1 MNSFDPDTL
10 WHWLYFRLKCYEVS
24 GAEFQRL
31 FEEIMKRREHG
42 FIRVK
47 PYGIIG
53 DKKSD
58 GVFNLGKTVFQVYS
72 PEELTLSE
80 VKQKI
85 NDDLLGAVQHW
96 SNSMERWVFVFNTR
110 FGLAPDV
117 PLLLA
122 EKQSEYPH
130 IEIASL
136 SNDELWTTMC
146 ELSAQQRA
154 EILGPAIAASDDNAK
169 ILDGSFITLIHDL
182 MSPINI
188 VSTNK
193 ALGAKGTFGFPY
205 HIKPQ
210 QADWPIMADMQKQI
224 VEDLLE
230 KVWNLSP
237 CFAVF
242 SLSPIPL
249 AVHLGF
255 ILSNR
260 VEVECFQFDRD
271 SRSWNWPDTTI
282 EAADL
287 QIEVTGTPTEPIVA
301 NEVVISVNLSAD
313 IQTSDINA
321 VINNPEILIKLR
333 ASLPSLSWLRHPQ
346 QITEFTRVFR
356 KVLEDIRKFV
366 PDCNKIH
373 LFYAGP
379 VGPAIKIGQ
388 EINPRMSPPV
398 QTYQF
403 SMQQTPHYSKA
414 ILIKEITDD
423 QS

>member
-1 MNSFDPDTL
+1 MNNFDPDTL

-31 FEEIMKRREHG
+31 FEEIMKRHESG

-58 GVFNLGKTVFQVYS
+58 GVFSLGKTVFQVYS

-85 NDDLLGAVQHW
+85 NDDLKGAVEHW
-96 SNSMERWVFVFNTR
+96 SNSMEKWVFVFNTR
-110 FGLAPDV
+110 FGLAPDI
-117 PLLLA
+117 PLLLS
-122 EKQSEYPH
+122 EKKSEYPEIV
-130 IEIASL
+130 IESI
-136 SNDELWTTMC
+136 SNDDLWTTMC

-154 EILGPAIAASDDNAK
+154 EILGPAISASEDSSK
-169 ILDGSFITLIHDL
+169 ILDSSFITLIHDL

-193 ALGAKGTFGFPY
+193 ALGPKGTFGFPY

-210 QADWPIMADMQKQI
+210 QADWPIMAEMQKQI

-271 SRSWNWPDTTI
+271 ARSWNWPDTTI
-282 EAADL
+282 SDADL
-287 QIEVTGTPTEPIVA
+287 QIEVTGTPTKLVNA
-301 NEVVISVNLSAD
+301 NEVVVSVSLSAD
-313 IQTSDINA
+313 IRVSDITA
-321 VINNPEILIKLR
+321 VIKNPELTINLR
-333 ASLPSLSWLRHPQ
+333 ASSPSLSWLQHPQ
-346 QITEFTRVFR
+346 QITEFTKVFR
-356 KVLEDIRKFV
+356 RVLEDIRKFV
-366 PDCNKIH
+366 PSCNKIH

-388 EINPRMSPPV
+388 EINPRMTPPV

-403 SMQQTPHYSKA
+403 SMQQTPHYSRA
-414 ILIKEITDD
+414 ILIEESIDD